1 MYYYLLCII
10 YIYSIIVLNVV
21 EFFCK
26 RCLEI
31 NKLKRVGT
39 YPLVPNPRKNAL
51 RRDPFR
57 RLIGLVRVILLM
69 FS

>member
-10 YIYSIIVLNVV
+10 YTYSIIVIDVV
-21 EFFCK
+21 EFFHK

-31 NKLKRVGT
+31 NKSKRVGT
-39 YPLVPNPRKNAL
+39 HPLVPNPRKNAL
-51 RRDPFR
+51 RRDPFH
-57 RLIGLVRVILLM
+57 RLIGLVRVILLV